1 MPRSPSPAALL
12 LAGVLLSGCAAVP
25 DDAGAPYGPLL
36 VNRPGG
42 ADLYVAQDG
51 AFVPAEVTTEAIT
64 FRLKNRPFQVGTSS
78 PQLNVC
84 LTLAPAPEV
93 RADPGGFRA
102 SCLSFAKQGAVERSA
117 DYLLVYSGTEWSDG
131 NTALQAGH
139 NLAAAPLPGY
149 AHAYQIANL
158 LCPSSPGVTL
168 SRFRG
173 TLHGFVGVHRGPQ
186 LRRQDIMPIRLVFA
200 GG

>member
-1 MPRSPSPAALL
+1 MPIRRLPAALL
-12 LAGVLLSGCAAVP
+12 LAGALLSACATVP
-25 DDAGAPYGPLL
+25 DEAGLPYGPLR
-36 VNRPGG
+36 VNQAGG
-42 ADLYVAQDG
+42 GDLYLAQDG
-51 AFVPAEVTTEAIT
+51 ALVPVEVTAEALT
-64 FRLKNRPFQVGTSS
+64 FRLKNRPFQIGTSS

-102 SCLSFAKQGAVERSA
+102 SCLSFAMQGAVERDA

-139 NLAAAPLPGY
+139 NRAAAPLPGY
-149 AHAYQIANL
+149 AHAYQIGNL
-158 LCPSSPGVTL
+158 LCPASPGVSL

-173 TLHGFVGVHRGPQ
+173 TLHGYVAVHKGAP
-186 LRRQDIMPIRLVFA
+186 LRKQDVMPIRLVF
-200 GG
+200 GGG

>member
-1 MPRSPSPAALL
+1 MTTRPAPASVL
-12 LAGVLLSGCAAVP
+12 LAGTLLAACAAVP
-25 DDAGAPYGPLL
+25 DDAAMPYGPLA
-36 VNRPGG
+36 VNRPEG
-42 ADLYVAQDG
+42 ADFYVAQDG
-51 AFVPAEVTTEAIT
+51 AFVPVEVTAEALT
-64 FRLKNRPFQVGTSS
+64 FRLANRPFQIGTNS

-102 SCLSFAKQGAVERSA
+102 SCLSFAMQGAVERNA
-117 DYLLVYSGTEWSDG
+117 DYLLVYTGTEWSDG

-139 NLAAAPLPGY
+139 NQAATPLPGY

-158 LCPSSPGVTL
+158 LAPASPGVSL

-173 TLHGFVGVHRGPQ
+173 TLHGYLAVHRGPQ
-186 LRRQDIMPIRLVFA
+186 LRKQDVMPIRLVF
-200 GG
+200 GGR